1 MAWQDTDM
9 DGRIGDA
16 IKFLRLVGEAD
27 SQNRAEALGDLKF
40 AAGDQWPVE
49 IQNSRNLEARPCL
62 TINKIDAYVRQVT
75 NQQRQQRPRIK
86 VHPVNNEGD
95 MKVAQVIEGI
105 TRHIEV
111 NSNADTAYDTAFE
124 YAAKMGWGYWRVT
137 TNYVSDDSFDQE
149 IYIEPVDDPFSVY
162 YDPNSVS
169 PDGSDAERC
178 LITSVMSKHDFRQQY
193 PGADDGANFT
203 ARSTGDSD
211 AEWVT
216 KEDIRVAEYWYVER
230 VKAKLV
236 LLSDG
241 TKVYEDELPSP
252 ELLEAD
258 NITIMDTR
266 TTFRKQVKWCKLT
279 AMEVLEERDWPGK
292 WIPIIPCYGAQ
303 VVVEGKRKKYGLV
316 RFAKDP
322 QRMYNFWRTSMTE
335 SIALAPKPKW
345 LLAEGQDEGHES
357 EWAMANI
364 KSTPVL
370 RYKQKDIEGVPAPV
384 PSRIQPEPP
393 PAGIMVAAEA
403 IANDLKTVLGIF
415 DPAQEL
421 PGNISGKAL
430 QGQQQQVDLSNFHF
444 YDNMTR
450 SIKQTGKI
458 ILDLIPKIYDT
469 ERVLRIIG
477 VDGKPDMVTINQV
490 EATGEVMNDVT
501 VGLYDVVMDT
511 GPGYNSKREQA
522 VQTMLPLMTQP
533 EVFQAAGDLL
543 FRNMDFPGA
552 DVIADRLA
560 AMNPLSQID
569 EQSDVPPQAQMQL
582 LQAQKAMADMEQK
595 MIAMQLEINNRGQV
609 ASIREE
615 GQNRRKLMDVI
626 SRAYNTDTINEAKV
640 NQVNMKAVTD
650 QNKMELDT
658 LVRLIL
664 GGLPPEML
672 AAEIE
677 RRNMEQKEAS
687 AFAEMEVNQTQNPFI
702 QAGQELMA
710 QPQPMQPPMQQPM
723 QQQPPEMAAPM
734 GQPAQPMQQGM
745 M

>member
-1 MAWQDTDM
+1 MARQDIDTD
-9 DGRIGDA
+9 DRIGEA

-49 IQNSRNLEARPCL
+49 IQNSRNLESRPCL

-95 MKVAQVIEGI
+95 LKIAQVIEGI

-111 NSNADTAYDTAFE
+111 NSSADTAYDTAFE
-124 YAAKMGWGYWRVT
+124 YAVKMGWGYWRVT
-137 TNYVSDDSFDQE
+137 TNYVSEESFDQE

-162 YDPNSVS
+162 FDPNSVS

-178 LITSVMSKHDFRQQY
+178 LITSVMSKAAFRREY
-193 PGADDGANFT
+193 PGADDGANFS
-203 ARSTGDSD
+203 ARATGDSD

-216 KEDIRVAEYWYVER
+216 KEDIRVAEYWHVER
-230 VKAKLV
+230 EKATLI

-241 TKVYEDELPSP
+241 TKVYEDELPSA
-252 ELLEAD
+252 ELLDASQ
-258 NITIMDTR
+258 ITIMDKR
-266 TTFRKQVKWCKLT
+266 PSYRRKVKWCKLT
-279 AMEVLEERDWPGK
+279 AMEVLEEREWPGK
-292 WIPIIPCYGAQ
+292 YIPIIPCYGAQ
-303 VVVEGKRKKYGLV
+303 VIVEGKRKKYGLV

-357 EWAMANI
+357 EWALANI

-384 PSRIQPEPP
+384 PTRIQPEPP
-393 PAGIMVAAEA
+393 PEGIMVAAGA
-403 IANDLKTVLGIF
+403 IADDLKTVLGIF
-415 DPAQEL
+415 DPAQAL

-430 QGQQQQVDLSNFHF
+430 QGQQMQVDLSNFHF

-450 SIKQTGKI
+450 SIKHTGKI

-469 ERVLRIIG
+469 QRVLRIIG
-477 VDGKPDMVTINQV
+477 ADGKPDLVTINEM
-490 EATGEVMNDVT
+490 EATGKVMNDVT

-511 GPGYNSKREQA
+511 GPGYNSKRQQA
-522 VQTMLPLMTQP
+522 VDTMLPLMADPQ
-533 EVFQAAGDLL
+533 VFQAAGDLL

-560 AMNPLSQID
+560 AMNPLAQINPD
-569 EQSDVPPQAQMQL
+569 TDVPPQIQMQL
-582 LQAQKAMADMEQK
+582 LQAQKAVADMEQK

-609 ASIREE
+609 ASIKED

-626 SRAYNTDTINEAKV
+626 SRAYNTDTINEARI
-640 NQVNMKAVTD
+640 NQAAVKAVTD
-650 QNKMELDT
+650 QNKIELDAM
-658 LVRLIL
+658 VRLVL
-664 GGLPPEML
+664 AGLPAEALSAEM
-672 AAEIE
+672 ARRDAE
-677 RRNMEQKEAS
+677 QQQATG
-687 AFAEMEVNQTQNPFI
+687 FAEMEVNQTQNPFI

-710 QPQPMQPPMQQPM
+710 PPPQPQMMPQQPQMPPGMMQPG
-723 QQQPPEMAAPM
+723 M
-734 GQPAQPMQQGM
+734 GMPQ
-745 M
+745 